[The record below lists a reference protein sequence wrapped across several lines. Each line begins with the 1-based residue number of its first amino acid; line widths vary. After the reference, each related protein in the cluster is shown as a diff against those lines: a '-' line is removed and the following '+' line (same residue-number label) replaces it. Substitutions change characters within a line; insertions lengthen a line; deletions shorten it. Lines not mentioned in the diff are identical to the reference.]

1 MITMK
6 KKNKEKIVYEKIE
19 IDENTSEPIIVDVPI
34 KDVED
39 NFEKHE
45 PLPPPHEDMESAGN
59 QIIMNKLF
67 GLEDEKE
74 DENVSKRQRLFKK
87 LSSWFFVLFVGIVLG
102 VTVYEDFFS
111 GKEVLSLSEMMGV
124 LGNNIQYFIYSVVAL
139 IFCYLLKGV
148 KLSFFCKRETGKWH
162 FKTCLGTATIGHYYN
177 YITPLAVGGQPFEIY
192 HLSKNGVHG
201 GVAASL
207 PIASFFLQQ
216 FAFVLLAIASLVL
229 YNTNALNSPQTLQF
243 LDAGLTAVAIV
254 GIVCCFTVPFLVVLF
269 CILPRIS
276 YKIVYFV
283 IWLGSKIGLVKDRRT
298 LNYKMT
304 KSILQNS
311 KSLKSFVSNP
321 FVLIV
326 SLLISIGE
334 NLALCSIAYFSL
346 KFFGY
351 SLVGNGGIVEWAQ
364 VCVVCMLLYSAISF
378 IPTPGNSGA
387 ADLSFH
393 YFFKK
398 GLGSIGGVA
407 FPATMLW
414 RFMSF
419 YSFIIIGF
427 IFTKVNKAKEKKK
440 KRSNK

>member
-1 MITMK
+1 MK
-6 KKNKEKIVYEKIE
+6 KNKKEKIVYEKIE
-19 IDENTSEPIIVDVPI
+19 IDEKTSEPIIVDVPI
-34 KDVED
+34 KDVSDVFKKE
-39 NFEKHE
+39 E

-59 QIIMNKLF
+59 QLIMNKVF
-67 GLEDEKE
+67 GLDSAPEK
-74 DENVSKRQRLFKK
+74 DSVSKRQALFKK
-87 LSSWFFVLFVGIVLG
+87 ITSWVFVLFVGIVLG
-102 VTVYEDFFS
+102 VTVYNDFFS
-111 GKEVLSLSEMMGV
+111 GKKELLSFTEMMSV
-124 LGNNIQYFIYSVVAL
+124 LRNNIQYFVYSIFAL
-139 IFCYLLKGV
+139 IICYLLKGF

-162 FKTCLGTATIGHYYN
+162 FKTCLGTAAIGHYYN

-216 FAFVLLAIASLVL
+216 FAFVLLAIASLIM
-229 YNTNALNSPQTLQF
+229 YNTNVLNAPQTLRF
-243 LDAGLTAVAIV
+243 FPAGLTVLAIV

-269 CILPRIS
+269 CIFPRIS

-326 SLLISIGE
+326 SLLISLGE

-351 SLVGNGGIVEWAQ
+351 NLVGVDGIMEWAQ

-387 ADLSFH
+387 ADLSF
-393 YFFKK
+393 YLLFES
-398 GLGSIGGVA
+398 GLATIGNVA
-407 FPATMLW
+407 FPALMTW

-427 IFTKVNKAKEKKK
+427 IFTKVNKAKEL
-440 KRSNK
+440 KRSKKL

>member
-1 MITMK
+1 MRN
-6 KKNKEKIVYEKIE
+6 KNKEKIVYEKIE

-67 GLEDEKE
+67 GLEDDKE
-74 DENVSKRQRLFKK
+74 DENVSKRQKLFKK
-87 LSSWFFVLFVGIVLG
+87 ISSWFFVLFVGIVLG
-102 VTVYEDFFS
+102 VTAYNDFFS
-111 GKEVLSLSEMMGV
+111 GNKELLSLSALLQV
-124 LGNNIQYFIYSVVAL
+124 LRENAVYLLLCLFAL
-139 IFCYLLKGV
+139 LCSYLLKGF

-162 FKTCLGTATIGHYYN
+162 FKTCVGTATIGHYYN

-229 YNTNALNSPQTLQF
+229 YNTNALNAPQMLRF
-243 LDAGLTAVAIV
+243 FPAGLTVLAIV

-269 CILPRIS
+269 CIFPKIS

-283 IWLGSKIGLVKDRRT
+283 IWLGSKIGLVKDKDALLKKT
-298 LNYKMT
+298 NEN
-304 KSILQNS
+304 ILQNS
-311 KSLKSFVSNP
+311 KSLKHFVSNP

-364 VCVVCMLLYSAISF
+364 VCVVCMLLYAAISF

-387 ADLSFH
+387 ADLSF
-393 YFFKK
+393 YLLFES
-398 GLGSIGGVA
+398 GLASIGNVA
-407 FPATMLW
+407 FPALMTW
-414 RFMSF
+414 RFFSF
-419 YSFIIIGF
+419 YSYIIIGF

-440 KRSNK
+440 KKE